1 MIGPQITHILLTPP
15 ILCPIDVGDKGAQLS
30 AGQRQR
36 VAIARALLRRPTLLI
51 LDEPTSALEGG
62 KELEVMWGWMGGV
75 MMGGFPAP

>member
-1 MIGPQITHILLTPP
+1 M
-15 ILCPIDVGDKGAQLS
+15 
-30 AGQRQR
+30 
-36 VAIARALLRRPTLLI
+36 AIARALLRRPTLLI